1 MAHARREVDHLL
13 DQPSLVTLADQEI
26 RRLILAGELAPGQR
40 LYEAKLS
47 EQLGIS
53 RPPLREALRVLAA
66 QGIVRQ
72 TPRQG
77 YRVVELSEQDVDE
90 IYSLRA
96 VLEQFALDLALP
108 ALRTEDLAEL
118 DTIMSRMW
126 HAARTASEPAIVAA
140 NREFHLGLV
149 ALARHKRLSHAYA
162 AVMDQMQ
169 LCMSKNLR
177 AEAHQS
183 GTLFEGCRRHERLLD
198 AIRTRDPNQ
207 VRRELA
213 RHGERT
219 FLDRAGSTGSG
230 G

>member
-1 MAHARREVDHLL
+1 VEVDRVL
-13 DQPSLVTLADQEI
+13 DQPSLVTMADQEI

-66 QGIVRQ
+66 QGILSQ
-72 TPRQG
+72 TPRLG
-77 YRVVELSEQDVDE
+77 YRVVELSDEDVDE

-108 ALRTEDLAEL
+108 TVREDDFAEL
-118 DTIMSRMW
+118 DAIMARMW
-126 HAARTASEPAIVAA
+126 QAARRGSEPEIVAT
-140 NREFHLGLV
+140 NREFHLALV
-149 ALARHKRLSHAYA
+149 ALARHSRLTRAYA

-177 AEAHQS
+177 AEAHRS
-183 GTLFEGCRRHERLLD
+183 GGLFEGCRRHERLLD
-198 AIRTRDPNQ
+198 SVRSRDSDQ

-213 RHGERT
+213 RHGERSYLGGNET
-219 FLDRAGSTGSG
+219 CAKAGP
-230 G
+230 